1 MHVVQKRVGQIRAEL
16 EETLQLCSG
25 VFQREAARS
34 LITPDS
40 SKASSSG
47 LVPPAASGDA
57 SSLLTVVSDTVGAD
71 RGAGRWVGQPMAPFV
86 TLPPDY
92 I

>member
-47 LVPPAASGDA
+47 LVPPAASG
-57 SSLLTVVSDTVGAD
+57 SLE
-71 RGAGRWVGQPMAPFV
+71 
-86 TLPPDY
+86 
-92 I
+92 

>member
-1 MHVVQKRVGQIRAEL
+1 MHVVQKHVGQIRAEL

-57 SSLLTVVSDTVGAD
+57 SSLLTVVSDTVEGGWD
-71 RGAGRWVGQPMAPFV
+71 SRWRRLLHSLQ
-86 TLPPDY
+86 
-92 I
+92 IISRQ